1 MVRRRAR
8 GQAGGRLPLAWGAA
22 RLPLAWEAATSRLA
36 GVRDRRGPWRARTVF
51 LRLGGSAHRGPWW
64 SPCGS
69 FTWTCPLALIT
80 HPTRKIN
87 RKPINRFATV
97 FSMAAVTVILHR

>member
-1 MVRRRAR
+1 MVRRRAQA
-8 GQAGGRLPLAWGAA
+8 QAGGRLPLTGG
-22 RLPLAWEAATSRLA
+22 AATSRLA
-36 GVRDRRGPWRARTVF
+36 GVRDRRGPRRPRPVV
-51 LRLGGSAHRGPWW
+51 LRLDGHLHSGPWW

-69 FTWTCPLALIT
+69 LTWTCPLALID
-80 HPTRKIN
+80 HPTRRIN